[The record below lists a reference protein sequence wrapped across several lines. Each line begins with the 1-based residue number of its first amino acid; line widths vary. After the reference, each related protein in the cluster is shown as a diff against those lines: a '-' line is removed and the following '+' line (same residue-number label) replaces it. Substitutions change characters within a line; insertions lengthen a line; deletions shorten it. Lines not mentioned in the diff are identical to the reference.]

1 MITLTGLM
9 AKPWAPSHVSEVA
22 KGLGIE
28 YRISGDV
35 KEKLV
40 EMLHEKLRLITK
52 EMEDET
58 LNNDPS
64 KKTLSDPKRT
74 RLGFNRTRGLMID
87 EIEMVESVSSAAVVS
102 ANEFLEDYLMNILL
116 SAAQE
121 ADKENVGTIKI
132 RHLSTVASSSPTI
145 NQTQQQNLDEG
156 SDVHGATKE
165 TISTLSN
172 VNIKNILKQFSG
184 KKIENDAVEEILL
197 LYYDYASDL
206 EYSIQKNI
214 QKGQIDEIIQSLEK
228 FEQLMMLG
236 WIRRI
241 LKTASE
247 KADNQN
253 SKIITIE
260 HIVAIDPWS

>member
-1 MITLTGLM
+1 M
-9 AKPWAPSHVSEVA
+9 
-22 KGLGIE
+22 
-28 YRISGDV
+28 
-35 KEKLV
+35 
-40 EMLHEKLRLITK
+40 
-52 EMEDET
+52 
-58 LNNDPS
+58 
-64 KKTLSDPKRT
+64 
-74 RLGFNRTRGLMID
+74 
-87 EIEMVESVSSAAVVS
+87 
-102 ANEFLEDYLMNILL
+102 
-116 SAAQE
+116 
-121 ADKENVGTIKI
+121 
-132 RHLSTVASSSPTI
+132 
-145 NQTQQQNLDEG
+145 DEG

-165 TISTLSN
+165 TFSTLSN